1 MGSYVLS
8 VGVEVHAE
16 LRTNSKMFCRCQVA
30 FGGEANTRTCPIC
43 LGMPGTLPVPNAAA
57 IEMVLKTALALNC
70 QVPER
75 SVFHRKNY
83 FYPDL
88 PKGFQVSQYEET
100 NPIGYH
106 GYLDIETSAGT
117 KRIGIKRV
125 HLEEDTGK
133 LLHMPGGGSGIDFNR
148 AGVPLM
154 EIVTDFPP
162 DIHSAEEAKEYASQ
176 LRQLLVWLGVCDG
189 KMEEGSLRAEP
200 NISVAPVGADKLGTK
215 TELKNLGSFRS
226 VHLGVEFE
234 ERRQI
239 AVLETGGKILQ
250 ETRGWNEGTESSYL
264 MRTKETEQDYRYF
277 PCPDLVPLEFSR
289 EYVESVRE
297 QLPELPLA
305 RKKRY
310 IESLGLSAQDAAL
323 LIADRDW
330 SGWFEECVSRG
341 GEAKAICNWMNGDFA
356 RLLNET
362 GQVAWLQSEHPEGRE
377 ISSVTPAHLVEL
389 TTLIADGTI
398 SGKTA
403 KDIFEQVFREGV
415 MPSKLAEGQKQISDG
430 DFIAGV
436 VAEAIDENPG
446 PVEQF
451 RGGKEGVLGFL
462 VGQVMKKTQGRA
474 NAPMVQAEVRRQL
487 EAE

>member
-1 MGSYVLS
+1 MAEYVLS

-16 LRTNSKMFCRCQVA
+16 LKTNSKMFCRCAVA
-30 FGGEANTRTCPIC
+30 FGGEPNTRVCPVC

-57 IEMVLKTALALNC
+57 IEMVLRTALALNC
-70 QVPER
+70 KVPEV

-88 PKGFQVSQYEET
+88 PKGYQVSQYEET

-106 GYLDIETSAGT
+106 GYLDIETSKGT
-117 KRIGIKRV
+117 KRVGIKRV

-133 LLHMPGGGSGIDFNR
+133 LLHMPGGGTGIDYNR

-176 LRQLLVWLGVCDG
+176 LRHLLVWLGVCDG

-200 NISVAPVGADKLGTK
+200 NISVAPVGADRLGTK

-226 VHLGVEFE
+226 VQLGVEFE

-239 AVLETGGKILQ
+239 SVLESGGTIHQ

-277 PCPDLVPLEFSR
+277 PDPDLTPLSFSR
-289 EYVESVRE
+289 EYVESVRAE
-297 QLPELPLA
+297 LPELPNA
-305 RKKRY
+305 RRRRY
-310 IESLGLSAQDAAL
+310 MDAYGLSGQDAGL
-323 LIADRDW
+323 LTADRAW
-330 SGWFEECVSRG
+330 SEWFEACVAEG
-341 GEAKAICNWMNGDFA
+341 GDAKAICNWMNGDFA

-362 GQVAWLQSEHPEGRE
+362 GQVAWLSGEHPEGRE
-377 ISSVTPAHLVEL
+377 KSKITPRHLVEL
-389 TTLIADGTI
+389 TSLVADGSI

-403 KDIFEQVFREGV
+403 KDIFEQVFADGR
-415 MPSKLAEGQKQISDG
+415 MPSELAEGQKQISDT

-436 VAEAIDENPG
+436 VREVLSENPG

-462 VGQVMKKTQGRA
+462 VGQVMKKTHGRA
-474 NAPMVQAEVRRQL
+474 NAPIVQAEVRRQL
-487 EAE
+487 AGE